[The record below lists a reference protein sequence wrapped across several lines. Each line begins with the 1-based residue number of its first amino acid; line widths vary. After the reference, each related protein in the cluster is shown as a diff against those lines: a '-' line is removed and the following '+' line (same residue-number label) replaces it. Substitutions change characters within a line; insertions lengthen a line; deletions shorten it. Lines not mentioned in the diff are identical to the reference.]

1 MDTNTTISDSMNAA
15 PRFRGQVLNRIYRVW
30 LFRKFL
36 PVLLIEV
43 AVFSIVLYGLAKVI
57 FFQRIAENAMNVFFQ
72 NPSHIFSFFVWA
84 FVDARFGIKILVVA
98 IVVAI
103 ALVIHQITQGLLR
116 YILIRQNYF
125 AKVNQGSK

>member
-1 MDTNTTISDSMNAA
+1 MDMNTTTETMNVA
-15 PRFRGQVLNRIYRVW
+15 PRFHGQVLNRIYRVW

-36 PVLLIEV
+36 PVLLGEV
-43 AVFSIVLYGLAKVI
+43 VVLSVVFYELAKLI
-57 FFQRIAENAMNVFFQ
+57 FLQRIAENAMNVFFQ

-84 FVDARFGIKILVVA
+84 FVDARFGIKVLVVA

-103 ALVIHQITQGLLR
+103 ALVIRQVTQGLLR

-125 AKVNQGSK
+125 AKVGK

>member
-1 MDTNTTISDSMNAA
+1 MDMNTTTETMNVA
-15 PRFRGQVLNRIYRVW
+15 PRFHGQVLNRIYRVW

-36 PVLLIEV
+36 PVLLSEV
-43 AVFSIVLYGLAKVI
+43 VVLSVVFYELAKLI
-57 FFQRIAENAMNVFFQ
+57 FLQRIAENAMNVFFQ

-84 FVDARFGIKILVVA
+84 FVDARFGIKVLVVA

-103 ALVIHQITQGLLR
+103 ALVIRQVTQGLLR

-125 AKVNQGSK
+125 AKVGK